1 MIFHRLA
8 SGLIAG
14 AIAGLLAALLHF
26 SFVQEYI
33 LLSESYETGTV
44 THFPD
49 GHVGH
54 DAPQTQSDNSQTD
67 TTGADSQLKPLQHVH
82 G

>member
-1 MIFHRLA
+1 MIFHRMIFHRLA

-54 DAPQTQSDNSQTD
+54 DAPQTQSDNSPRQIQDQSTD
-67 TTGADSQLKPLQHVH
+67 K
-82 G
+82 